1 MITIN
6 VAAGSKRPH
15 PTEQYGSISATVS
28 LQGEAGA
35 LADIPGVMRDLFQAA
50 QAGVDEHLASQ
61 TSSAAASASAPAPS
75 SPQFRP
81 TPAPAA
87 TSGPGARANA
97 SQPYRSTARRG
108 PAPATDSQLRYLGKL
123 ITDTRSSL
131 PAILDHHQVGD
142 LRDLSCKAAAQL
154 IDELKAQAVPA

>member
-6 VAAGSKRPH
+6 IAAGAKRPH

-28 LQGEAGA
+28 LQGEAGS
-35 LADIPGVMRDLFQAA
+35 LADIPGVMRDLFAAA

-61 TSSAAASASAPAPS
+61 TSTAAAPA
-75 SPQFRP
+75 
-81 TPAPAA
+81 TAPAA
-87 TSGPGARANA
+87 AAQPRQTPASGPGTRANV

-131 PAILDHHQVGD
+131 PAILAHHQVGD

>member
-1 MITIN
+1 MAITIN
-6 VAAGSKRPH
+6 VAAGAKRPH

-28 LQGEAGA
+28 LQGEAGT

-50 QAGVDEHLASQ
+50 QAGVDQHLASQ
-61 TSSAAASASAPAPS
+61 ISAQSAPAPATAPAAS
-75 SPQFRP
+75 QSRP
-81 TPAPAA
+81 TPAPS
-87 TSGPGARANA
+87 SGPGSSSNA
-97 SQPYRSTARRG
+97 SQPYRPTRRG

-131 PAILDHHQVGD
+131 PAILAHHHVGD

-154 IDELKAQAVPA
+154 IDELKTQGVPA

>member
-1 MITIN
+1 MISIN
-6 VAAGSKRPH
+6 VAAGAKRPH

-28 LQGEAGA
+28 LQGEAGS
-35 LADIPGVMRDLFQAA
+35 LSDIPGVMRDLFQAA

-61 TSSAAASASAPAPS
+61 TSSATVDPS
-75 SPQFRP
+75 SPQPRASS
-81 TPAPAA
+81 TPAS
-87 TSGPGARANA
+87 TSGPGVRPNA
-97 SQPYRSTARRG
+97 SHPYRPTTKRS
-108 PAPATDSQLRYLGKL
+108 PASVTDSQLRYLGKL

-131 PAILDHHQVGD
+131 PAILAHHHVGD

>member
-6 VAAGSKRPH
+6 IAAGAKRPH

-28 LQGEAGA
+28 LQGEAGS
-35 LADIPGVMRDLFQAA
+35 LADIPGVMRDLFAAA

-61 TSSAAASASAPAPS
+61 TNTAAAPATVPAASSSQSRPTSAAANGPA
-75 SPQFRP
+75 
-81 TPAPAA
+81 
-87 TSGPGARANA
+87 ARANA
-97 SQPYRSTARRG
+97 SQPYRSTPRRG

>member
-6 VAAGSKRPH
+6 IAAGAKRPH

-28 LQGEAGA
+28 LQGEAGS
-35 LADIPGVMRDLFQAA
+35 LADIPGVMRDLFAAA

-61 TSSAAASASAPAPS
+61 TSTAAAPA
-75 SPQFRP
+75 
-81 TPAPAA
+81 TAPAA
-87 TSGPGARANA
+87 AAQPRQTPASGPGTRANA

-108 PAPATDSQLRYLGKL
+108 PVPATDSQLRYLGKL

-131 PAILDHHQVGD
+131 PAILAHHQVGD

>member
-28 LQGEAGA
+28 LQGEAGS
-35 LADIPGVMRDLFQAA
+35 LVDIPGVMRDLFQAA

-61 TSSAAASASAPAPS
+61 TSTAAAPAAAPATVS
-75 SPQFRP
+75 SLPRP
-81 TPAPAA
+81 TPASA
-87 TSGPGARANA
+87 SGPGARPNA

-131 PAILDHHQVGD
+131 PAILAHHQVGD

>member
-6 VAAGSKRPH
+6 IAAGAKRPH

-28 LQGEAGA
+28 LQGEAGS
-35 LADIPGVMRDLFQAA
+35 LADIPGVMRNLFAAA

-61 TSSAAASASAPAPS
+61 TSTAAAPATAPAAASSQP
-75 SPQFRP
+75 RP
-81 TPAPAA
+81 TPA
-87 TSGPGARANA
+87 SSPGVRANA
-97 SQPYRSTARRG
+97 SQPYRSTPRRG

-131 PAILDHHQVGD
+131 PAILAHHQVGD

-154 IDELKAQAVPA
+154 IDELKAHAVPA

>member
-1 MITIN
+1 MAITIN
-6 VAAGSKRPH
+6 VAAAKKLPH
-15 PTEQYGSISATVS
+15 PIEQYGSIQATVS
-28 LQGEAGA
+28 LQGEAGGLGDVA
-35 LADIPGVMRDLFQAA
+35 AVVRDLFAAA
-50 QAGVDEHLASQ
+50 QAGVDQHLAEQ
-61 TSSAAASASAPAPS
+61 TGAVAPLSPAPAPS
-75 SPQFRP
+75 SQPRP
-81 TPAPAA
+81 IPVPTG
-87 TSGPGARANA
+87 GPGTRTNA

-131 PAILDHHQVGD
+131 PAILAHHHVGD